1 MDTSKI
7 KTLDQVSDAI
17 DAVEDAR
24 AVKNLSARDKQALEK
39 TAVSLRNI
47 ERSIIKSIQDE
58 LVETMRTDTK
68 TLSDL
73 TEQISKSSKKL
84 DGLAAILEKTCT
96 AVEGLI
102 NVIVTAVGAGLL

>member
-24 AVKNLSARDKQALEK
+24 AVKTLSAKDKLALEK
-39 TAVSLRNI
+39 TALLLRNI
-47 ERSIIKSIQDE
+47 ERSIIKSVQDE
-58 LVETMRTDTK
+58 LIDSLKTDASALDG
-68 TLSDL
+68 LSN
-73 TEQISKSSKKL
+73 QIAASSKKL
-84 DGLAAILEKTCT
+84 DAVAAALAKTT
-96 AVEGLI
+96 KAVEGFI

>member
-24 AVKNLSARDKQALEK
+24 AVKNLSAKDKAALEK
-39 TAVSLRNI
+39 TAVTLRNI
-47 ERSIIKSIQDE
+47 ERAIIKSVQGE
-58 LVETMRTDTK
+58 MVDTLK
-68 TLSDL
+68 SNTKALEDL
-73 TEQISKSSKKL
+73 TDQINKSAKKL
-84 DGLAAILEKTCT
+84 DKLTDTLEKTCK